1 MIMRVAHGPACT
13 FAVLSAVAF
22 PAGAIVTGNVEVQSQ
37 TVRTLGDTGNGGS
50 QGTTASLLQEN
61 VSVHYAGLPFGP
73 AFALVTLGGGFSN
86 INGAMG
92 NGQTLHGRATSF
104 DLSAAFLPRRAY
116 PLRIFTRGSVVD
128 GPPGIIASTGGA
140 VSLAYGGSLNLESG
154 KTLPG
159 LRLDFEE
166 DRSSHVA
173 DKPLSDVRR
182 TAAATAFKS
191 YGAELLNLSLR
202 LDDDQRLGAGAFQT
216 RSANLA
222 WTSPQHQT
230 LLAASEVRHTSVD
243 LAGLT
248 SDRDA
253 SASHVQRLSD
263 ALSANGSVRLAEATA
278 PGADGTR
285 GTAQTGFSLQ
295 PIAGEQLV
303 LSASADGGYARTTS
317 KTASA
322 RGTNFGGDTRI
333 GYTRPI
339 GGWTAS
345 AFVGGNIDH
354 CNCEFGNSGT
364 QEGLGGG
371 LSVGKTTASRIL
383 LQGDYSAQRVFAP
396 LSRGGRR
403 LEQHVRGS
411 TRLPVTQ
418 NADASFSLGY
428 DDGYREVIDV
438 AAGSAY
444 TLRELAASGAAGLT
458 YRLDRGY
465 LSSELRHVRGDAI
478 VPTSRFVAGAPAAAR
493 TMTSATMTG
502 GYNPWSGL
510 ELTTQLAG
518 SWTDLR
524 GAPPLSSTAV
534 TIGSVYRFG
543 RMTFSASYQILHT
556 NSSNL
561 SSNQQSIR
569 ATFARPFEI

>member
-1 MIMRVAHGPACT
+1 MRAAHGRACT
-13 FAVLSAVAF
+13 FAVLGAIAF
-22 PAGAIVTGNVEVQSQ
+22 PANAIVTGNVEVQSQ
-37 TVRTLGDTGNGGS
+37 TVRTFGDTGNGTS
-50 QGTTASLLQEN
+50 QGTTASLLEEN

-92 NGQTLHGRATSF
+92 NGQSLHGRATSF

-128 GPPGIIASTGGA
+128 GPPGILASTGGA
-140 VSLAYGGSLNLESG
+140 VSLAYGGQLNLEPG
-154 KTLPG
+154 TLLPG
-159 LRLDFEE
+159 LRIDVEE

-191 YGAELLNLSLR
+191 YGAELLNLTLR
-202 LDDDQRLGAGAFQT
+202 LDDDQRVDAGTFQT
-216 RSANLA
+216 RSGNLA
-222 WTSPQHQT
+222 WTSSQHQT
-230 LLAASEVRHTSVD
+230 LVAASEVRHTGVD

-248 SDRDA
+248 AEREG
-253 SASHVQRLSD
+253 SASHVQRVSD
-263 ALSANGSVRLAEATA
+263 ALSANAGVHLAEASA

-285 GTAQTGFSLQ
+285 GSAQTGVSVQ

-303 LSASADGGYARTTS
+303 VSASANGGYARTIS

-333 GYTRPI
+333 GYTRPVF
-339 GGWTAS
+339 GWTAS
-345 AFVGGNIDH
+345 AFLGGNVDH
-354 CNCEFGNSGT
+354 CNCEFGNAGT

-371 LSVGKTTASRIL
+371 LSVGKTTASRIV
-383 LQGDYSAQRVFAP
+383 LQGDYSAQKVFAP

-438 AAGSAY
+438 AAGAAY
-444 TLRELAASGAAGLT
+444 TLRELAVSGAAGLT
-458 YRLDRGY
+458 YRLDHGY
-465 LSSELRHVRGDAI
+465 LSGELRHVRGDAI
-478 VPTSRFVAGAPAAAR
+478 VPPSRFVAGAPAAAHN
-493 TMTSATMTG
+493 MTSATMTG
-502 GYNPWSGL
+502 GYNPLLGL
-510 ELTTQLAG
+510 ELTAQLSG
-518 SWTDLR
+518 SWTELR
-524 GAPPLSSTAV
+524 SAPPLSSTAA
-534 TIGSVYRFG
+534 TFGGVYHFG
-543 RMTFSASYQILHT
+543 RMTFSASYQLLHT
-556 NSSNL
+556 DSSNL